1 MCCAHTPLWDGTLLF
16 QPSLGFSRHTRIQ
29 PTHMVSI
36 IWPGFSLLSN
46 LDLISALFQSSHLVC
61 ICKIGFCHHTWF
73 QPFDI
78 FSTLKWFQSSQGFN
92 SCTWPQQLHLVSPLT
107 FAFTVKLAIN
117 EAMVQDFQI
126 FTNSVIPEVQN
137 SDSLSFIL
145 LLVFRHKSFL
155 QYRILIGSIV
165 DLPLPSPYLPV
176 VTSALHFNL
185 WSK

>member
-1 MCCAHTPLWDGTLLF
+1 MVFYCFNHHLVSAATPGSNHQTWY
-16 QPSLGFSRHTRIQ
+16 QPYDLESATC
-29 PTHMVSI
+29 
-36 IWPGFSLLSN
+36 LLSN

-117 EAMVQDFQI
+117 ESMVQDFQI

-137 SDSLSFIL
+137 SDSWSFIL

-155 QYRILIGSIV
+155 QYRILIGSII
-165 DLPLPSPYLPV
+165 DLPLPSSYLPS
-176 VTSALHFNL
+176 VTSERHFNL
-185 WSK
+185 